1 MSEGNLSEISGTPR
15 RVPLPEAGVTITVGE
30 HTAIYA
36 SAAEAVQALFAAL
49 PRKQRKILWW
59 METLRRINQ
68 AEAGIEPKG
77 KAGENV
83 VQSVRG

>member
-1 MSEGNLSEISGTPR
+1 MHP
-15 RVPLPEAGVTITVGE
+15 ITVIVGE
-30 HTAIYA
+30 HAATYA
-36 SAAEAVQALFAAL
+36 TAAEAVEALLAAM

-68 AEAGIEPKG
+68 AEAGIEPRG

>member
-1 MSEGNLSEISGTPR
+1 MHP
-15 RVPLPEAGVTITVGE
+15 ITVIDGE
-30 HTAIYA
+30 HTATYA
-36 SAAEAVQALFAAL
+36 SVADAVEALLAAM

-68 AEAGIEPKG
+68 AEAGIEPRG